1 MFLAVALVAGP
12 VVVLRPADAAPA
24 TAVHPVHAEVTGSEP
39 ADGALV
45 DRAPATVTLTVD
57 AKPATIEGDPLR
69 VYRPDGRR
77 VDDGRTT
84 VSAQGRRISVG
95 LELTVDRPAGRYEIV
110 YRIVSADTHLI
121 AARLSF
127 STRTAVPAM
136 ALARR
141 AGGTGA
147 ATSPERTGI
156 GRLVHGW
163 PDHAWPPALAGG
175 AFVLAALRLG
185 WRRRRAYASAR
196 RLLLPPMQ
204 GHLVA
209 TRTAYRPRSRPPAGP
224 ASSAGSVHHRR
235 RLDHARPR

>member
-1 MFLAVALVAGP
+1 MFLAVASVAGP
-12 VVVLRPADAAPA
+12 FVGLLPAAAAPA
-24 TAVHPVHAEVTGSEP
+24 TAGYPVHAEVTGSEP
-39 ADGALV
+39 ADGAVV

-84 VSAQGRRISVG
+84 VSDQGRRISVG
-95 LELTVDRPAGRYEIV
+95 LDPTVERPAGRYEIV

-127 STRTAVPAM
+127 STRTAVPAV

-147 ATSPERTGI
+147 GTGI

-163 PDHAWPPALAGG
+163 PAQAWPPAVAGG

-185 WRRRRAYASAR
+185 RQRRRANTTER

-204 GHLVA
+204 GHLVVG
-209 TRTAYRPRSRPPAGP
+209 RTGYRPRSRPPA
-224 ASSAGSVHHRR
+224 ASVHHPR
-235 RLDHARPR
+235 RLDHARR